1 MEVINLFLLLGGYY
15 IFYNLWFYQKVLLL
29 FCSSLFTSLIINHK
43 YIEEKSNDPDG
54 KKFVYFVLA
63 TIINIT
69 FFMHNFIL
77 ELSNKSLNV
86 PLINHGYEMLKQ
98 VNQLYLVGRN
108 QIVTRLGNM
117 VFKTMMPSNPKPIIN
132 KEKPKNVFKS
142 DGDMNNFLD
151 SLIDKKTN

>member
-69 FFMHNFIL
+69 FFMHNFIFT
-77 ELSNKSLNV
+77 SQAK
-86 PLINHGYEMLKQ
+86 LIFNCSKLRTG
-98 VNQLYLVGRN
+98 
-108 QIVTRLGNM
+108 TREQTTGC
-117 VFKTMMPSNPKPIIN
+117 I
-132 KEKPKNVFKS
+132 
-142 DGDMNNFLD
+142 DGDGWAQN
-151 SLIDKKTN
+151 